1 MGTRTVAWFVTIY
14 TLPTVG
20 AIEIVPN
27 TENTKEVARYLA
39 WSSTPGHAIA
49 KAMKQYEKDFRDG
62 TVLRLGQGHLFAA
75 IERTH
80 KQEVRK
86 WQGRQ
91 LR

>member
-1 MGTRTVAWFVTIY
+1 MGTRTVAWFVTIS
-14 TLPTVG
+14 TQPCTKMLEADASP
-20 AIEIVPN
+20 
-27 TENTKEVARYLA
+27 ENTVEVARYLA
-39 WSSTPGHAIA
+39 WSSSPGHAIA
-49 KAMKQYEKDFRDG
+49 KAMKQYERDFRDG
-62 TVLRLGQGHLFAA
+62 TVLRLGQGRLHTA